1 MSVRWLVS
9 ACELKIYSS
18 PGVQGEHVSSCGAS
32 PLGWHD
38 DEGPHEPLEP
48 CPAVE
53 SLDAPDIKIRHE
65 AIGCVTINKHLLFAD
80 VTIETRGGQVIV
92 ARGFTRSDTEQIAS
106 LIG

>member
-1 MSVRWLVS
+1 MYLTFTASRVS
-9 ACELKIYSS
+9 GDGNAVFPDQLII
-18 PGVQGEHVSSCGAS
+18 
-32 PLGWHD
+32 D
-38 DEGPHEPLEP
+38 DECVVYRKSRVIGRK
-48 CPAVE
+48 
-53 SLDAPDIKIRHE
+53 DIKIRHE